1 MMMFIF
7 FTINPFT
14 RGLGMQKFSI
24 TLSQEERSFLMELTS
39 KGLHHSQKLL
49 NALILLACDEGVH
62 QRKGSTNE
70 EIARVLNTSMVKV
83 DCVKKWFVVGGLDAA
98 LNAEKELPVYA
109 KKASGESGAHSNTVN
124 PGRQPKG
131 FAPWNLKS
139 LADKIVAIDYM
150 DDISHGTGH
159 RVLKKTNL
167 TVGSRK
173 SG

>member
-1 MMMFIF
+1 MIFIF
-7 FTINPFT
+7 FIITPFT
-14 RGLGMQKFSI
+14 RGSCMQNFSI
-24 TLSQEERSFLMELTS
+24 TLSQEERSFLLELTS
-39 KGLHHSQKLL
+39 KGLHQYQKLL

-62 QRKGSTNE
+62 HRKCSTNE

-83 DCVKKWFVVGGLDAA
+83 DSVKKWFVVGGLDAA
-98 LNAEKELPVYA
+98 LNAEKELPGYA
-109 KKASGESGAHSNTVN
+109 KKASGEFSAHSNILN

-139 LADKIVAIDYM
+139 LADKIVSIDYM
-150 DDISHGTGH
+150 DNISYGTGH